1 MHSWHCRF
9 LKYLAIFFLCL
20 LPHAAF
26 STEPAAASEAQITL
40 AKERFQQATLAHAR
54 GASSEAA
61 QLFEEAGKL
70 APRAQAFFNAAISRE
85 ASGESARAADDFERA
100 LALGGLDE
108 AEAAAAQTRLKLLKQ
123 ALGYLIVDEP
133 AGGKIAVGSG
143 ESVDIPA
150 RIHLSPGLTLVRIEG
165 PDGKLYSRQ
174 LQLSAGRS
182 ETLRMELD
190 RLPSGFIVPQRPA
203 SSALSD
209 SLKPIQAPQQ
219 QSKVSVTRSDHRP
232 TWGIVS
238 LSATAVLAGAAVILG
253 TQFMSANQAW
263 DDSGHRNRSDER
275 QAKSLRLW
283 TNVAWAGA
291 LAAGSAGTYFLVAP
305 KVEF

>member
-1 MHSWHCRF
+1 MHSWHYRF
-9 LKYLAIFFLCL
+9 LKHLAVLFVCL
-20 LPHAAF
+20 HPRAAF
-26 STEPAAASEAQITL
+26 STEPATASEAQITL

-70 APRAQAFFNAAISRE
+70 APRAQAFFNAGISRE
-85 ASGESARAADDFERA
+85 ASGESGRAADDFERA

-108 AEAAAAQTRLKLLKQ
+108 AEAEAAQTRLKLLKQ
-123 ALGYLIVDEP
+123 ALAYLIVDEP
-133 AGGKIAVGSG
+133 AGGKISVGSG

-150 RIHLSPGLTLVRIEG
+150 RLHLSPGLALVRIEG

-174 LQLSAGRS
+174 LQLSSGKS
-182 ETLRMELD
+182 ETLRIELE
-190 RLPSGFIVPQRPA
+190 RLPSSSVVPKRPA
-203 SSALSD
+203 SPALPASQ
-209 SLKPIQAPQQ
+209 LPIQAPRQ
-219 QSKVSVTRSDHRP
+219 QSKVSVTRSDSRP

-238 LSATAVLAGAAVILG
+238 LSAGAVLAGAAVLLG
-253 TQFMSANQAW
+253 TQFTSANQAW
-263 DDSGHRNRSDER
+263 DDSGWRDRSHER
-275 QAKSLRLW
+275 QARSLRLW